1 MSIFMDLFYKIIGMT
16 DALYDFLFT
25 KIDLSLLGFA
35 KDVSLWEILSG
46 SLIVIFLIFIITK
59 KLLL

>member
-25 KIDLSLLGFA
+25 EIDLTLIGLGN
-35 KDVSLWEILSG
+35 VSLWEILSG
-46 SLIVIFLIFIITK
+46 SLIIIFLIFIITK